1 MGHQEQ
7 SKNKARKGYL
17 LVSGGVCMKACVIG
31 TRGFPE
37 IEGGVEKHC
46 ESLYPLLRQ
55 DIETIVFRR
64 KPYVTSNDS
73 AYSNITFIDLPSTKI
88 KGLETVIHSFLATLR
103 ALWIK
108 PDVVHYHNI
117 GPALFAPLLKLR
129 KIPIVLTYH
138 SPNYEHEKWGVFS
151 RRLLKFS
158 ESVALKF
165 SDSIIFVNKYQMQ
178 KYPPEIQKKS
188 VYLPNG
194 IKEPLISNKHDYLNE
209 LGVEPQKYILSVG
222 RITPEK
228 GFDTLIKAY
237 KRIKHKNY
245 KLVIAGG
252 VEFESEYKDKL
263 LKLVGN
269 ESVIFTGYVFG
280 EKLAEL
286 YTNAALYVLS
296 SNNEGFPL
304 VLLEA
309 MSNKLD
315 IIASDIPA
323 AHLVK
328 LDDKDYFPK
337 GDYETLGVRID
348 EKLNE
353 PKSIDYDLSKYD
365 WKQIAERVSKIY
377 YELSVRGKREIKNAE

>member
-1 MGHQEQ
+1 
-7 SKNKARKGYL
+7 
-17 LVSGGVCMKACVIG
+17 MKVCVIG

-37 IEGGVEKHC
+37 MEGGVEKHC

-64 KPYVTSNDS
+64 KPYVTSKES
-73 AYSNITFIDLPSTKI
+73 TYSHITFIDLPSTKI
-88 KGLETVIHSFLATLR
+88 KGIETVVHSFLATVR
-103 ALWIK
+103 ALFIK

-129 KIPIVLTYH
+129 KIPVVLTYH
-138 SPNYEHEKWGVFS
+138 SPNYEHEKWGAFS

-165 SDSIIFVNKYQMQ
+165 SDRIIFVNKYQMK

-194 IKEPLISNKHDYLNE
+194 ISKPLISNKRDYLNE
-209 LGVEPQKYILSVG
+209 IGVEAGKYILSVG

-237 KRIKHKNY
+237 KLIKRKDY

-252 VEFESEYKDKL
+252 VEFESGYKDKL
-263 LKLVGN
+263 LKLIDN
-269 ESVIFTGYVFG
+269 ESVIFTGYVYG
-280 EKLAEL
+280 EKLAQL

-309 MSNKLD
+309 MSYRLD
-315 IIASDIPA
+315 ILASDIPA
-323 AHLVK
+323 AHLAK
-328 LDDKDYFPK
+328 LNDNNYFPK
-337 GDYETLGVRID
+337 GDFEALGTKID
-348 EKLNE
+348 EKLSK
-353 PKSIDYDLSKYD
+353 PKFRDYDLSEYD
-365 WKQIAERVSKIY
+365 WKQIADRVSDIY
-377 YELSVRGKREIKNAE
+377 ADVNARETRRASEIACE

>member
-1 MGHQEQ
+1 
-7 SKNKARKGYL
+7 
-17 LVSGGVCMKACVIG
+17 MKVCVIG

-64 KPYVTSNDS
+64 KPYVTSKDS
-73 AYSNITFIDLPSTKI
+73 TYRNIEFIDLPSTKI

-103 ALWIK
+103 ALYIK

-117 GPALFAPLLKLR
+117 GPALFAPLLKFR
-129 KIPIVLTYH
+129 KIPVVLTFH
-138 SPNYEHEKWGVFS
+138 SPNYEHEKWGAFS

-165 SDSIIFVNKYQMQ
+165 SDGIIFVNKYQMQ
-178 KYPPEIQKKS
+178 KYPHDIQKKS

-194 IKEPLISNKHDYLNE
+194 INKPLISDQQDYLNE
-209 LGVEPQKYILSVG
+209 IGVGPKKYILSVG

-228 GFDTLIKAY
+228 GFDTLIQAY
-237 KRIKHKNY
+237 KQIKYKDY

-252 VEFESEYKDKL
+252 VEFENSYKEKL
-263 LKLVGN
+263 LELCGN
-269 ESVIFTGYVFG
+269 FPVIFTGYVYG
-280 EKLAEL
+280 EKLAQL

-309 MSNKLD
+309 MSYRLD

-323 AHLVK
+323 AHLAK
-328 LDDKDYFPK
+328 LNDNDYFSK
-337 GDYETLGVRID
+337 GDFETLRAKID
-348 EKLNE
+348 GKLGD
-353 PKSIDYDLSKYD
+353 PKYRDYDLSEYD
-365 WKQIAERVSKIY
+365 WKQIAERVSDIY
-377 YELSVRGKREIKNAE
+377 DEVSAKERKSIRNSF